1 MVDEKDTLV
10 VVTADH
16 AHTMTISGYPERGS
30 DILGAEMLSDR
41 DHLPYSTLS
50 YANGPSAEI
59 NQTGTRRDIGKDD
72 MREYIYRS
80 DRALCSVDGSA
91 GIYPA

>member
-16 AHTMTISGYPERGS
+16 AHTMTISGYPHRGS
-30 DILGAEMLSDR
+30 DILGAETLADY

-50 YANGPSAEI
+50 YANGPSAEV
-59 NQTGTRRDIGKDD
+59 NHTGTRRDIGKDD
-72 MREYIYRS
+72 MRKSLQRS
-80 DRALCSVDGSA
+80 RPSALITLDGLD
-91 GIYPA
+91 I

>member
-16 AHTMTISGYPERGS
+16 AHTMTIAGYPQRGS
-30 DILGAEMLSDR
+30 DILGAEMLADF

-50 YANGPSAEI
+50 YANGPSAEV
-59 NQTGTRRDIGKDD
+59 NHTGLRRDIGKDD
-72 MREYIYRS
+72 MRES
-80 DRALCSVDGSA
+80 LL
-91 GIYPA
+91 